1 MKSINLFLLT
11 RNISDKDVF
20 LYEDLL
26 SAREEEIKHR
36 MDEVELLKILVSNFI
51 KFGNPMKKMDGFF
64 YSFTVLQI
72 SKEFGFD

>member
-11 RNISDKDVF
+11 RDINDKDIF

-36 MDEVELLKILVSNFI
+36 MDEIELLKILVSNFI
-51 KFGNPMKKMDGFF
+51 KFGNPMKKMDRF
-64 YSFTVLQI
+64 I
-72 SKEFGFD
+72 